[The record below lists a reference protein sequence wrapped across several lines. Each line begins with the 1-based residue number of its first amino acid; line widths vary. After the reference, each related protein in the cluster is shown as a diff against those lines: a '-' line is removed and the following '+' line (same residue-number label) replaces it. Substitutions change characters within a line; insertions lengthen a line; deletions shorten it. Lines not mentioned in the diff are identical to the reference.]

1 MTNEEFIQS
10 IALEGEEWKDV
21 VGFEGLYKVSS
32 MGRMASM
39 NKIVNHWRGS
49 RTIKPTLLSFSV
61 NKQGYY
67 QTNLTKNH
75 QRFYILV
82 HRIVAEAFIS
92 NIENKPAIDHIDRN
106 KLNNNVSNLRWCSLS
121 ENMHNPNT
129 VEHCRSINHPERP
142 ENYVPVV
149 ALINGVL
156 IKQYP
161 SIKDAVKDG
170 FVHCAI
176 VNVCAGRNKTH
187 KGYQWMYLSDYESL
201 TNKSKNA
208 LPAPITADYP
218 Q

>member
-1 MTNEEFIQS
+1 
-10 IALEGEEWKDV
+10 
-21 VGFEGLYKVSS
+21 
-32 MGRMASM
+32 M
-39 NKIVNHWRGS
+39 NKSLTHWRGGT
-49 RTIKPTLLSFSV
+49 RIVNPCILSFV
-61 NKQGYY
+61 KNRQGYY

-75 QRFYILV
+75 KRSYVLV
-82 HRIVAEAFIS
+82 HRIVAEAFIP
-92 NIENKPAIDHIDRN
+92 NPKQKPMVDHIDRN
-106 KLNNNVSNLRWCSLS
+106 KLNNFVSNLHWCTLW

-129 VEHCRSINHPERP
+129 IEHCRTINHPERP

-149 ALINGVL
+149 SLSNGNL

-187 KGYQWMYLSDYESL
+187 KGLQWMYLSDYESL
-201 TNKSKNA
+201 N
-208 LPAPITADYP
+208 